1 MISTGIKRSLR
12 LTAALGV
19 ACFALSSVACNNPAD
34 EEDGA
39 TPPATENGTPQTPVS
54 DDEGARGENPAP
66 ATEDRGAM
74 ATVLAFQEAVL
85 ALEFEM
91 ARTMVDET
99 SGAYANLTAG
109 MTTLET
115 LARPGMPEEARELT
129 IPQLTA
135 AWRGATAELV
145 LEEGNSA
152 IVSVTRSNGESS
164 DVNLNLFEGVWLIN
178 SPDDLI
184 RLQ

>member
-1 MISTGIKRSLR
+1 MISTGIQRSLR
-12 LTAALGV
+12 LSLAL
-19 ACFALSSVACNNPAD
+19 AFAGGAMFIAACNGESD
-34 EEDGA
+34 ENGDGA
-39 TPPATENGTPQTPVS
+39 QQTAQGDPQTSTDGNGSDNTPQVDS
-54 DDEGARGENPAP
+54 EAL
-66 ATEDRGAM
+66 

-85 ALEFEM
+85 ELEFET

-99 SGAYANLTAG
+99 SAAHEN
-109 MTTLET
+109 MTTAVELLEN
-115 LARPGMPEEARELT
+115 LSRPEIPDEARDLT
-129 IPQLTA
+129 IPRLTEV
-135 AWRGATAELV
+135 WRGATVELV

>member
-19 ACFALSSVACNNPAD
+19 ACFALTSVACNNPTD

-39 TPPATENGTPQTPVS
+39 TPPSSENGTQTPAAGN
-54 DDEGARGENPAP
+54 EGANAENPAP
-66 ATEDRGAM
+66 ADADRDAM

-85 ALEFEM
+85 ALEFET

-99 SGAYANLTAG
+99 SGAYANLTSG

-115 LARPGMPEEARELT
+115 LANPGMPEEARELT
-129 IPQLTA
+129 IPQLIG
-135 AWRGATAELV
+135 AWRGATAEPVLV
-145 LEEGNSA
+145 EGNAA
-152 IVSVTRSNGESS
+152 IISITRSNGDMV
-164 DVNLNLFEGVWLIN
+164 DVNLTKIDGVWLI
-178 SPDDLI
+178 STPDSI
-184 RLQ
+184 LQLR